1 MEKFRVLIVDDE
13 EDFVD
18 TIVKRLRANGLD
30 ADGVTGGRQALALL
44 NEEEFDVCVLDVKM
58 PGMDGIETLSE
69 MKKKRPALEVVML
82 TGHGSVESGIRG
94 LQLGAYDY
102 VMKPVPFADLLNK
115 IVQAYERK
123 MIEQGRT
130 RDGETQ

>member
-18 TIVKRLRANGLD
+18 TIVKRLRANGLE
-30 ADGVTGGRQALALL
+30 ANGVTSGKEALALL
-44 NEEEFDVCVLDVKM
+44 NDKEFDVCVLDVKM
-58 PGMDGIETLSE
+58 PAMDGIETLSE
-69 MKKKRPALEVVML
+69 MKKKSPALEVVML

-123 MIEQGRT
+123 MIEQGRAKG
-130 RDGETQ
+130 GETQ

>member
-1 MEKFRVLIVDDE
+1 MEKFKVLIVDDE

-18 TIVKRLRANGLD
+18 IIVKRLRAGGLE
-30 ADGVTGGRQALALL
+30 AKGVTGGRQALALL

-69 MKKKRPALEVVML
+69 MKKKMPALEVVML

-123 MIEQGRT
+123 MIEQART
-130 RDGETQ
+130 RDREAQ